1 MLGSVII
8 APTAISS
15 KPRRQCDQVGCP
27 TKTIC
32 VGLIERNQVY
42 GNFHFL
48 KFGSNDIFVRQILS
62 KGVRQMTDGRSI
74 VENLARLRL
83 DRRLTQ
89 EVLAAKAG
97 LSRVALGKI
106 ERGAVVPRARTLAK
120 LSNALAVPVG
130 ELVTPV
136 GALESVRFRTRA
148 RVHGR
153 EQILAIVSMWLDAYT
168 RLEADLK
175 QPRLF
180 RFKVEHPSNHAIIPD
195 ETAQAARRAT
205 RLGPEEAVRDICGL
219 LEENGVKLLLLE
231 TKRDSFFGLSVGAPD
246 GGPAVIVNTW
256 DRISVERW
264 IFTAA
269 HELGHL
275 LLHPSEYRREA
286 TELPAQTEREADIF
300 ASEFLMPEEA
310 FAPAWNRTRG
320 HPLLV
325 RVLKV
330 KRIFRVSYKT
340 VLYRLVKSGYRTPEV
355 WRTFQ
360 RQHRHAFGKT
370 LRKTDEPE
378 ALQKSE
384 FAWNWSRSGEPAGLS
399 QHDFVGDR
407 LSRLVRRALEQQ
419 KISLGR
425 AAEILGLSRED
436 MREQA
441 RGWVGRSTVS
451 GARSM
456 RSDWRVEPEHQDRI
470 TCVDENRKPSSSGC
484 APPVRSGKQ
493 DRPLSVPFQGS

>member
-1 MLGSVII
+1 M
-8 APTAISS
+8 A
-15 KPRRQCDQVGCP
+15 
-27 TKTIC
+27 
-32 VGLIERNQVY
+32 
-42 GNFHFL
+42 
-48 KFGSNDIFVRQILS
+48 
-62 KGVRQMTDGRSI
+62 DGRNI
-74 VENLARLRL
+74 AENLARLRL
-83 DRRLTQ
+83 DRGLTQ
-89 EVLAAKAG
+89 EELATKAG

-106 ERGAVVPRARTLAK
+106 ERGAVVPRARTLAN
-120 LSNALAVPVG
+120 LSKALAVPVG

-136 GALESVRFRTRA
+136 RALESVRFRARA

-153 EQILAIVSMWLDAYT
+153 EQILARVSMWLDAYS
-168 RLEADLK
+168 RLEADLN
-175 QPRLF
+175 QRRLF
-180 RFKVEHPSNHAIIPD
+180 RFKVEHPSNRGVLPA
-195 ETAQAARRAT
+195 ETAQAARRT
-205 RLGPEEAVRDICGL
+205 IKLGPEEPVRDICGL

-246 GGPAVIVNTW
+246 GGPAVVVNTW
-256 DRISVERW
+256 NRISVERW

-286 TELPAQTEREADIF
+286 IELPAHTEREADIF

-310 FAPAWNRTRG
+310 FAPAWDKTRG

-340 VLYRLVKSGYRTPEV
+340 VIYRLVESDRRTPEI

-384 FAWNWSRSGEPAGLS
+384 FAWNWNRSGEPAGLS
-399 QHDFVGDR
+399 QHDFVDDR
-407 LSRLVRRALEQQ
+407 LSRLVRRALEKQR
-419 KISLGR
+419 ISLGR

-436 MREQA
+436 MRKQA
-441 RGWVGRSTVS
+441 RGWVG
-451 GARSM
+451 
-456 RSDWRVEPEHQDRI
+456 
-470 TCVDENRKPSSSGC
+470 
-484 APPVRSGKQ
+484 
-493 DRPLSVPFQGS
+493 